1 MSIFSWRKKS
11 GFVGVDLGTYAIK
24 VAEALPGNPPV
35 VRSLGQI
42 RLPRGSILGGIYK
55 DLEAITDKLKQL
67 VENLGLK
74 NRPAVVSIS
83 SYAAIIKRLNLN
95 IPQEKDLESAI
106 YEEAEAHI
114 PFDLDDVYLDYQI
127 FSEEGD
133 VIDLLL
139 VAAKRDLI
147 NNVSDILESAGLLP
161 TIIDVDV
168 IALSNLFEYLYQPQE
183 TSLIIDLG
191 ASKTSVVLWHN
202 QSLMANRDI
211 GHGTLEINDI
221 LQEKLNLS
229 FEESEKL
236 KISGNESDT
245 QTVKQIIKDYFED
258 VIEDIKGT
266 IDYFKSI
273 YADCQIKK
281 IYLCGGGSFVPEIT
295 KAFEKKTNIKTE
307 KIAPF
312 AKLETKKFHDE
323 SKNYFN
329 HIACVAIGLGIRE
342 LIS

>member
-24 VAEALPGNPPV
+24 VAEALPGNPPQIKA
-35 VRSLGQI
+35 LGQI

-95 IPQEKDLESAI
+95 VPAEKDLESAI
-106 YEEAEAHI
+106 YEEAEAHV

-127 FSEEGD
+127 FSEEGE
-133 VIDLLL
+133 VLDLLL
-139 VAAKRDLI
+139 VAAKRELVD
-147 NNVSDILESAGLLP
+147 NVSNILEEAHLLP

-236 KISGNESDT
+236 KISGDGTEV
-245 QTVKQIIKDYFED
+245 QTAKKAIKEYFED
-258 VIEDIKGT
+258 VIKDVQGT

-281 IYLCGGGSFVPEIT
+281 IYLCGGGANVPEVN
-295 KAFEKKTNIKTE
+295 KAFEKGLKIKTE
-307 KIAPF
+307 KLAPF
-312 AKLETKKFHDE
+312 AKIEAKKIHEGSID
-323 SKNYFN
+323 YFN